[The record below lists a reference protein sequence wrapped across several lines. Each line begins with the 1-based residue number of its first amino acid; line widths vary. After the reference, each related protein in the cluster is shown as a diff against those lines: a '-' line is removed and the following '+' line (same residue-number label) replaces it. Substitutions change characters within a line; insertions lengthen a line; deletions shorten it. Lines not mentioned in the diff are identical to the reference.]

1 MSDAWASPLA
11 IHYLVN
17 SSAGL
22 TPLCVADVET
32 GLEALQ
38 AGEGAGPAMYA
49 DSVRRKRKHK
59 MNKHKHRL
67 VDATEGWCWGS
78 RRSLLEACRR
88 RFETHALLHWQ
99 HTCRKRLKLQ
109 RQ

>member
-38 AGEGAGPAMYA
+38 AGESAGPAMYA

-67 VDATEGWCWGS
+67 VDAKKEGGAIKRILS
-78 RRSLLEACRR
+78 SLLEAYRCRS
-88 RFETHALLHWQ
+88 A
-99 HTCRKRLKLQ
+99 
-109 RQ
+109 